1 MKTKFGPR
9 RYRLYPELAR
19 FASDEDRA
27 AAFEAF
33 SQGLTHRRSFRLLFL
48 LSVLFVSGV
57 GREAREAIER
67 VMPTEFAV
75 FLDHPLGGWF
85 RLALMCIC
93 GLLGVEYLWYRP
105 RRQHL
110 RRWLADRGVPI
121 CLRCGYDLSGQVEP
135 RCPECGEPC
144 DSRLIPGSRPAQTSP
159 CSSGSGKES
168 G

>member
-1 MKTKFGPR
+1 MKTNFGPR

-19 FASDEDRA
+19 FASDTDRA
-27 AAFEAF
+27 AALETFDKA
-33 SQGLTHRRSFRLLFL
+33 LWRRRSF
-48 LSVLFVSGV
+48 
-57 GREAREAIER
+57 
-67 VMPTEFAV
+67 
-75 FLDHPLGGWF
+75 W
-85 RLALMCIC
+85 LALLLLWLSTLALAEVVPLALPPALTGFFSGKNAIYFRSA
-93 GLLGVEYLWYRP
+93 LLGLSLVPAIQFLWYRP

-110 RRWLADRGVPI
+110 RRWLVDRGVPI